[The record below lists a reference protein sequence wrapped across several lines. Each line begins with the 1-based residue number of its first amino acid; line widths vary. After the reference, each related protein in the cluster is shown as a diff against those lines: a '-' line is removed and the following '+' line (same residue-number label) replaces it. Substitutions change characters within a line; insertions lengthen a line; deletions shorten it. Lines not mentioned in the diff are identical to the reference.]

1 MNISGLDKLDVAAK
15 VIETITGFIA
25 SFGLPRT
32 LKETGGDLAM
42 AERMTEEAMGDG
54 QMYGNPREAEFDE
67 VLALYKELLA

>member
-1 MNISGLDKLDVAAK
+1 L
-15 VIETITGFIA
+15 
-25 SFGLPRT
+25 R
-32 LKETGGDLAM
+32 ETGGDLAM